1 MSTEPTEAAVADTP
15 ATESQNGEQQIDGA
29 ALIEELTAML
39 GEKDQQLA
47 MARLTVRSQRTI
59 IEGLRKEL
67 VAKNARSGGTSSMAG

>member
-1 MSTEPTEAAVADTP
+1 MSTEPTEAAVADSP
-15 ATESQNGEQQIDGA
+15 ATEQNGEQQIDGA

-59 IEGLRKEL
+59 IEKLRQEL
-67 VAKNARSGGTSSMAG
+67 VAKNARNGGTSTVAG